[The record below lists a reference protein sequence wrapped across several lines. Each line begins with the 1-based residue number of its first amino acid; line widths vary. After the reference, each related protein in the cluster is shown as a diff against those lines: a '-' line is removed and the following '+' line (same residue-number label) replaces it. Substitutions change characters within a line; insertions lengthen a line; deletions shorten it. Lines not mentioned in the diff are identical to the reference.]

1 MIVTLLFSVN
11 PDAAFAVT
19 LLEACPLLKPEDDDL
34 GLLAM
39 SIHKYLI
46 ENELRLRMDQNCDL
60 PTFSWHP
67 PLTQRHS
74 SSWCYSASSTVVMPL
89 TLLHTWLRLTAIIA
103 IDQLRSCGGVRS

>member
-19 LLEACPLLKPEDDDL
+19 LLEARPLLKPEEDDL

-39 SIHKYLI
+39 PIHKYLI

-74 SSWCYSASSTVVMPL
+74 SSWCYSA
-89 TLLHTWLRLTAIIA
+89 LLA
-103 IDQLRSCGGVRS
+103 